1 MAVPSGYN
9 VYKNNTVNYAS
20 KDQLLLM
27 LVDGAVKYAKRAEIA
42 IEKKDVKSAHD
53 NLIRTQDI
61 FTELM
66 VTLNQDAGLWAKQ
79 LYKVYEFIKNK
90 LVEANMK
97 KDINV
102 LREVLPLIDD
112 VRDLWHETYEKA
124 KASGHVK

>member
-1 MAVPSGYN
+1 MQNGYN

-20 KDQLLLM
+20 KEQLLLM
-27 LVDGAVKYAKRAEIA
+27 LVDGAVKYAKRAELA
-42 IEKKDVKSAHD
+42 IEKKDVKTAHD

-79 LYKVYEFIKNK
+79 LYKVYDFIKEK
-90 LVEANMK
+90 LVEANLK

-102 LREVLPLIDD
+102 LREVLPLIEN
-112 VRDLWHETYEKA
+112 VRDLWHETYDKA
-124 KASGHVK
+124 KASGHLK